1 MIIKSITLKDFFRVY
16 GEIKI
21 LCSTDSEKNVTVI
34 KGDNG
39 TGKTTMLSAFHWAF
53 YGNVI
58 EPLTTDEML
67 NKRKRSEMQENETST
82 ASVRVELTDKGIDY
96 IFLREQEF
104 RKNGD
109 GSISKIGE
117 PKVLIT
123 NLSSTPPSTIN
134 NKNFFENIIPKKL
147 SGFFFF
153 DGERIDRLA
162 KIDGK
167 NEIKQ
172 AILDLLG
179 LTNINNIKNYL
190 NPIKMEFNKE
200 LGKLSA
206 NTETADLTNKLS
218 NVLENIEYNK
228 EQLDK
233 IETRIKEYNKVKED
247 CESYLKT
254 HNVDQVRRQELRR
267 EELEK
272 ETNSI
277 NNTLADDSSRIFK
290 HISKNLKTY
299 LISDSFENISEFL
312 EDKRRKKQL
321 PSDIK
326 ETFINDLLES
336 KTCICGRP
344 LIEGHAEYNTIKKL
358 KETAGKQ
365 ELDDCYSRLVSFINY
380 SDNKTIK
387 DSFFSEI
394 YQYKQKEHVGAER
407 KAEIKKELEKI
418 KKELNSFDDSLIQA
432 KEELLEQA
440 KSMLD
445 DLKIKHFQGK
455 QAIETL
461 KTTEKDLNTKI
472 SKAEDKSKGAI
483 LYKKASAL
491 TSDLEALTNR
501 INEFFIDITQQDM
514 DTKLKE
520 VFSILTRKQ
529 DREPLLSKNFELQI
543 VNKETQK
550 NQLLSTGERQITSL
564 SFIGAIVS
572 YARDKYSMGLMS
584 DFSGGDYPIIMDSP
598 FGNLDPTHKE
608 NVAKGIPALASQ
620 VIVIVSEG
628 QWSGIVSDSM
638 AAKVGGIYE
647 MSDGYTSTPDS
658 EFTEIRRIS

>member
-1 MIIKSITLKDFFRVY
+1 MIIKSITLNDFFRVY

-21 LCSTDSEKNVTVI
+21 ICSTDSEKNVTVI

-53 YGNVI
+53 YGDVI
-58 EPLTTDEML
+58 EPLTTNEML
-67 NKRKRSEMQENETST
+67 NKRKRSELNENEIGT
-82 ASVRVELTDKGIDY
+82 ASVKIELSDKGIDY
-96 IFLREQEF
+96 IFLREQDF
-104 RKNGD
+104 RKNSD
-109 GSISKIGE
+109 GSVSKVGE

-123 NLSSTPPSTIN
+123 NLSSNPPSTIN
-134 NKNFFENIIPKKL
+134 NRDFFENIIPKKL

-179 LTNINNIKNYL
+179 LTNIKNIQGYL
-190 NPIKMEFNKE
+190 NPIKQEFNKE
-200 LGKLSA
+200 LNKRSA
-206 NTETADLTNKLS
+206 NTETAAFTNELS
-218 NVLENIEYNK
+218 KVLEQIETNK
-228 EQLDK
+228 EQLEK
-233 IETRIKEYNKVKED
+233 IEERIKDYKKTKDE
-247 CESYLKT
+247 CETYLKS
-254 HNVDQVRRQELRR
+254 HNIDHIRKQGVRR

-272 ETNSI
+272 ETLSI
-277 NNTLADDSSRIFK
+277 NNTLAEDTSRIFK
-290 HISKNLKTY
+290 YISKNLKSY
-299 LISDSFENISEFL
+299 LISDSFASISEFL
-312 EDKRRKKQL
+312 EEKRLKKQL

-344 LIEGHAEYNTIKKL
+344 LIEGHPEYNTVKKL

-394 YQYKQKEHVGAER
+394 YQYKQKEHAGDER
-407 KAEIKKELEKI
+407 KAEIKKELEQI
-418 KKELNSFDDSLIQA
+418 KKELNSFDDNLIQA
-432 KEELLEQA
+432 KEELLDQA
-440 KSMLD
+440 KEMLD
-445 DLKIKHFQGK
+445 DLGLKRLQGK
-455 QAIETL
+455 QANEVL
-461 KTTEKDLNTKI
+461 KEKEKDLNTKI
-472 SKAEDKSKGAI
+472 AKAEDKSKGAI

-491 TSDLEALTNR
+491 TLSLESLNNR
-501 INEFFIDITQQDM
+501 IHEFFIDITQKDM

-520 VFSILTRKQ
+520 VFAILTRKQ

-564 SFIGAIVS
+564 SFIGAMVS
-572 YARDKYSMGLMS
+572 YAKDKFSTGLMS

-628 QWSGIVSDSM
+628 QWNGVVSDSM
-638 AAKVGGIYE
+638 ASKVGEIYE
-647 MSDGYTSTPDS
+647 MTDGYTLTPDS

>member
-233 IETRIKEYNKVKED
+233 IETRIKE
-247 CESYLKT
+247 
-254 HNVDQVRRQELRR
+254 
-267 EELEK
+267 
-272 ETNSI
+272 
-277 NNTLADDSSRIFK
+277 
-290 HISKNLKTY
+290 
-299 LISDSFENISEFL
+299 
-312 EDKRRKKQL
+312 
-321 PSDIK
+321 
-326 ETFINDLLES
+326 
-336 KTCICGRP
+336 
-344 LIEGHAEYNTIKKL
+344 
-358 KETAGKQ
+358 
-365 ELDDCYSRLVSFINY
+365 
-380 SDNKTIK
+380 
-387 DSFFSEI
+387 
-394 YQYKQKEHVGAER
+394 
-407 KAEIKKELEKI
+407 
-418 KKELNSFDDSLIQA
+418 
-432 KEELLEQA
+432 
-440 KSMLD
+440 
-445 DLKIKHFQGK
+445 
-455 QAIETL
+455 
-461 KTTEKDLNTKI
+461 
-472 SKAEDKSKGAI
+472 
-483 LYKKASAL
+483 
-491 TSDLEALTNR
+491 
-501 INEFFIDITQQDM
+501 
-514 DTKLKE
+514 
-520 VFSILTRKQ
+520 
-529 DREPLLSKNFELQI
+529 
-543 VNKETQK
+543 
-550 NQLLSTGERQITSL
+550 
-564 SFIGAIVS
+564 
-572 YARDKYSMGLMS
+572 
-584 DFSGGDYPIIMDSP
+584 
-598 FGNLDPTHKE
+598 
-608 NVAKGIPALASQ
+608 
-620 VIVIVSEG
+620 
-628 QWSGIVSDSM
+628 
-638 AAKVGGIYE
+638 
-647 MSDGYTSTPDS
+647 
-658 EFTEIRRIS
+658 